1 MVMSLAAIGT
11 AALGLLLLALA
22 GPLYRVGLPLEW
34 AFGMFRVAA
43 YVGLI
48 AVVAGIV
55 AGTLA
60 YRRKAWLSIA
70 VSAVAL
76 LLGIGAVAIPLT
88 WQQRAQA
95 APPIYDVTTDLENPP
110 AFKAILPLRA
120 DASNPLERSPQL
132 ADLQRKGYGDLAPI
146 TLPAA
151 PGQVFEKA
159 LRMTQQEGWAVA
171 DADKQAGVIEA
182 TDTTPWFG
190 FEDDIVIRLTPWGSG
205 TRVDVRSASRVGLND
220 MGTNARRIR
229 AFLEELGRE

>member
-11 AALGLLLLALA
+11 GALGLLLLALA

-48 AVVAGIV
+48 AVVVAIV
-55 AGTLA
+55 AGSLA
-60 YRRKAWLSIA
+60 YRHKGWLSLA
-70 VSAVAL
+70 VSALAL
-76 LLGIGAVAIPLT
+76 IMGIAALAIPLT
-88 WQQRAQA
+88 WQQRSQA
-95 APPIYDVTTDLENPP
+95 APPIYDVTTDLDNPP
-110 AFKAILPLRA
+110 AFTAILPLRA
-120 DASNPLERSPQL
+120 DANSLERSPQL
-132 ADLQRKGYGDLAPI
+132 ADLQRKGYADLAPI
-146 TLPAA
+146 TLPGA
-151 PGQVFEKA
+151 PPQVFEKA
-159 LRMTQQEGWAVA
+159 LRITQQEGWAVA

-182 TDTTPWFG
+182 TDTTRWFG

-205 TRVDVRSASRVGLND
+205 TRVDVRSASRVGVND